1 MRIRAGL
8 IVTVA
13 VLFVTAGAFP
23 TVGGATVSS
32 RSGGKA
38 TCTAPKQDQVT
49 PVLMRVLNKPIPVK
63 GSDRRYH
70 LLYDIELINFG
81 RSPTAIQ
88 QVEVLD
94 VNGDKTVASLSGSDL
109 AARMRTREETPGS
122 LSPGAFGDLFMH
134 VAFDTRGAIPAAVQ
148 HRLVVDAQPTP
159 LTETAACTT
168 VAKPTDLVLSPPLRG
183 AHYLAGDGC
192 CESLLHTGAL
202 LPIDGRPRL
211 AQRFAIDWEQLDEQ
225 GRIYTGEQTDVNS
238 YTIYGQ
244 QVHAVADARVV
255 SVVNDQP
262 LQVPGALPENL
273 SIAQEDGNNV
283 VLDLGDGRF
292 ALCAHMQPGSVRV
305 KKGDKVRRGEV
316 LGLVGNSGNTSAPHV
331 HFHVMDSPSPLASNG
346 VPYLMDR
353 FSVSEQGVS
362 TQAFRTA
369 ESMGTP
375 LEVEP
380 VQYPGTHRDELPLDL
395 SVATFR

>member
-1 MRIRAGL
+1 MVKKKKKRAAR
-8 IVTVA
+8 A
-13 VLFVTAGAFP
+13 VSTGPRAKSTLDRERF
-23 TVGGATVSS
+23 
-32 RSGGKA
+32 RS
-38 TCTAPKQDQVT
+38 
-49 PVLMRVLNKPIPVK
+49 LMRM
-63 GSDRRYH
+63 S
-70 LLYDIELINFG
+70 
-81 RSPTAIQ
+81 
-88 QVEVLD
+88 
-94 VNGDKTVASLSGSDL
+94 SDL
-109 AARMRTREETPGS
+109 YWETDTEHRLSELVYGAGRRPGANHRRTRRT
-122 LSPGAFGDLFMH
+122 
-134 VAFDTRGAIPAAVQ
+134 
-148 HRLVVDAQPTP
+148 AQP
-159 LTETAACTT
+159 C
-168 VAKPTDLVLSPPLRG
+168 R
-183 AHYLAGDGC
+183 
-192 CESLLHTGAL
+192 
-202 LPIDGRPRL
+202 RL
-211 AQRFAIDWEQLDEQ
+211 
-225 GRIYTGEQTDVNS
+225 
-238 YTIYGQ
+238 
-244 QVHAVADARVV
+244 AVADARVV

-331 HFHVMDSPSPLASNG
+331 HFHVMDGPSPLASNG

-395 SVATFR
+395 SIATFR